1 MGQYSLSHHVW
12 KVVFR
17 QIILNKQFVNYL
29 ITKID

>member
-1 MGQYSLSHHVW
+1 MGQYSLSHVW